1 MPDNKRF
8 IIIFT
13 LISFT
18 LFFTSCGMYKKV
30 DQRDMPAGA
39 VAKAKKNVE
48 EGRGIS
54 LEGLSGGNR
63 NTTFQFSTSNP
74 LWRASLEVLD
84 FIPLSTVDYAGGMII
99 SDWYF
104 GETTQNDSI
113 KVTVRFLNNEIS
125 ANSIDVTVHQKI
137 CKAESNCRINKI
149 DSKIKEELKVSILKK
164 AALLQKQDKEK
175 KEK

>member
-1 MPDNKRF
+1 MPNKRIF
-8 IIIFT
+8 IFLLSLF
-13 LISFT
+13 LI
-18 LFFTSCGMYKKV
+18 LNSCGIYKKV
-30 DQRDMPAGA
+30 DQRQMPTGA

-54 LEGLSGGNR
+54 LKGLAGGNKK
-63 NTTFQFSTSNP
+63 TTFQFSTSNP

-104 GETTQNDSI
+104 GESSQNDSI

-125 ANSIDVTVHQKI
+125 SNSLDVIVHQKI
-137 CKAESNCRINKI
+137 CKTQINCKINKI
-149 DSKIKEELKVSILKK
+149 DSKIKEELKISILKK
-164 AALLQKQDKEK
+164 AALIQKQDKEK
-175 KEK
+175 KRNR

>member
-1 MPDNKRF
+1 MPDNKQF
-8 IIIFT
+8 IIFLA
-13 LISFT
+13 LISLT
-18 LFFTSCGMYKKV
+18 LFLTSCGMYKKV
-30 DQRDMPAGA
+30 DQRQMPTGA

-54 LEGLSGGNR
+54 LKGLAGGNK

-104 GETTQNDSI
+104 GETAQNDSI
-113 KVTVRFLNNEIS
+113 KVTVRFLNNEVS

-137 CKAESNCRINKI
+137 CKTQVNCRINKI
-149 DSKIKEELKVSILKK
+149 DSKIKEELKVSILRK
-164 AALLQKQDKEK
+164 AALIQKQDKEK
-175 KEK
+175 KKK

>member
-1 MPDNKRF
+1 MPNKRIF
-8 IIIFT
+8 IFLLSLF
-13 LISFT
+13 LI
-18 LFFTSCGMYKKV
+18 LNSCGIYKKV
-30 DQRDMPAGA
+30 DQRKMPTGA

-54 LEGLSGGNR
+54 LKGLAGGNKK
-63 NTTFQFSTSNP
+63 TTFQFSTSNP

-104 GETTQNDSI
+104 GESSQNDSI

-125 ANSIDVTVHQKI
+125 SNSLDVIVHQKI
-137 CKAESNCRINKI
+137 CKTQINCKINKI
-149 DSKIKEELKVSILKK
+149 DSKIKEELKISILKK
-164 AALLQKQDKEK
+164 AALIQKQDKEK
-175 KEK
+175 KKK

>member
-1 MPDNKRF
+1 MPNKRIF
-8 IIIFT
+8 IFLLSLF
-13 LISFT
+13 LI
-18 LFFTSCGMYKKV
+18 LNSCGIYKKV
-30 DQRDMPAGA
+30 DQRKMPTGA

-54 LEGLSGGNR
+54 LKGLAGGNKK
-63 NTTFQFSTSNP
+63 TTFQFSTSNP

-104 GETTQNDSI
+104 GESSQNDSI

-125 ANSIDVTVHQKI
+125 SNSLDVIVHQKI
-137 CKAESNCRINKI
+137 CKTQINCKINKI
-149 DSKIKEELKVSILKK
+149 DSKIKEELKISILKK
-164 AALLQKQDKEK
+164 AALIQKQDKK
-175 KEK
+175 KKKK

>member
-1 MPDNKRF
+1 MP
-8 IIIFT
+8 T
-13 LISFT
+13 
-18 LFFTSCGMYKKV
+18 
-30 DQRDMPAGA
+30 GA

-54 LEGLSGGNR
+54 LKGLAGGDR
-63 NTTFQFSTSNP
+63 KTTFQFSTSNP

-104 GETTQNDSI
+104 GESSQNDSI

-125 ANSIDVTVHQKI
+125 SNSLDVIVHQKI
-137 CKAESNCRINKI
+137 CKTQINCKINKI
-149 DSKIKEELKVSILKK
+149 DSKIKEELKISILKK
-164 AALLQKQDKEK
+164 AALIQKQDKEK
-175 KEK
+175 KKK

>member
-1 MPDNKRF
+1 MPNKRIF
-8 IIIFT
+8 IFLLSLF
-13 LISFT
+13 LI
-18 LFFTSCGMYKKV
+18 LNSCGIYKKV
-30 DQRDMPAGA
+30 DQRQMPTGA

-54 LEGLSGGNR
+54 LKGLAGGNKK
-63 NTTFQFSTSNP
+63 TTFQFSTSNP

-104 GETTQNDSI
+104 GESSQNDSI

-125 ANSIDVTVHQKI
+125 SNSLDVIVHQKI
-137 CKAESNCRINKI
+137 CKTQINCKINKI
-149 DSKIKEELKVSILKK
+149 DSKIKEELKISILKK
-164 AALLQKQDKEK
+164 AALIQKQDKK
-175 KEK
+175 KKKK

>member
-1 MPDNKRF
+1 MPNKRIF
-8 IIIFT
+8 IFLLSLF
-13 LISFT
+13 LI
-18 LFFTSCGMYKKV
+18 LNSCGIYKKV
-30 DQRDMPAGA
+30 DQRQMPTGA

-54 LEGLSGGNR
+54 LKGLAGGNKK
-63 NTTFQFSTSNP
+63 TTFQFSTSNP

-104 GETTQNDSI
+104 GESSQNDSI

-125 ANSIDVTVHQKI
+125 SNSLDVIVHQKI
-137 CKAESNCRINKI
+137 CKTQINCKINKI
-149 DSKIKEELKVSILKK
+149 DSKIKEELKISILKK
-164 AALLQKQDKEK
+164 AALIQKQDKEK
-175 KEK
+175 KKK

>member
-1 MPDNKRF
+1 MPNKRIF
-8 IIIFT
+8 IFLLSLF
-13 LISFT
+13 LIMN
-18 LFFTSCGMYKKV
+18 SCGIYKKV
-30 DQRDMPAGA
+30 DQRQMPTGA

-54 LEGLSGGNR
+54 LKGLAGGNKK
-63 NTTFQFSTSNP
+63 TTFQFSTSNP

-104 GETTQNDSI
+104 GESSQNDSI

-125 ANSIDVTVHQKI
+125 SNSLDVIVHQKI
-137 CKAESNCRINKI
+137 CKTQINCKINKI
-149 DSKIKEELKVSILKK
+149 DSKIKEELKISILKK
-164 AALLQKQDKEK
+164 AALIQKQDKEK
-175 KEK
+175 KKK

>member
-1 MPDNKRF
+1 MPNKRIF
-8 IIIFT
+8 IFLLSLF
-13 LISFT
+13 LI
-18 LFFTSCGMYKKV
+18 LNSCGIYKKV
-30 DQRDMPAGA
+30 DQRQMPTGA

-54 LEGLSGGNR
+54 LKGLAGGNKK
-63 NTTFQFSTSNP
+63 TTFQFSTSNP

-104 GETTQNDSI
+104 GEASQNDSI

-125 ANSIDVTVHQKI
+125 SNSLDVIVHQKI
-137 CKAESNCRINKI
+137 CKTQINCKINKI
-149 DSKIKEELKVSILKK
+149 DSKIKEELKISILKK
-164 AALLQKQDKEK
+164 AALIQKQDKK
-175 KEK
+175 KKKK

>member
-1 MPDNKRF
+1 MPNKRIF
-8 IIIFT
+8 IFLLSLF
-13 LISFT
+13 LI
-18 LFFTSCGMYKKV
+18 LNSCGIYKKV
-30 DQRDMPAGA
+30 DQRQMPTGA

-54 LEGLSGGNR
+54 LKGLAGGDR
-63 NTTFQFSTSNP
+63 KTTFQFSTSNP

-104 GETTQNDSI
+104 GESSQNDSI

-125 ANSIDVTVHQKI
+125 SNSLDVIVHQKI
-137 CKAESNCRINKI
+137 CKTQINCKINKI
-149 DSKIKEELKVSILKK
+149 DSKIKEELKISILKK
-164 AALLQKQDKEK
+164 AALIQKQDKK
-175 KEK
+175 KKKK

>member
-1 MPDNKRF
+1 MPNKRIF
-8 IIIFT
+8 IFLLSLF
-13 LISFT
+13 LI
-18 LFFTSCGMYKKV
+18 LNSCGIYKKV
-30 DQRDMPAGA
+30 DQRQMPTGA

-54 LEGLSGGNR
+54 LKGLAGGDR
-63 NTTFQFSTSNP
+63 KTTFQFSTSNP

-104 GETTQNDSI
+104 GESSQNDSI

-125 ANSIDVTVHQKI
+125 SNSLDVIVHQKI
-137 CKAESNCRINKI
+137 CKTQINCKINKI
-149 DSKIKEELKVSILKK
+149 DSKIKEELKISILKK
-164 AALLQKQDKEK
+164 AALIQKQDKEK
-175 KEK
+175 KKK